1 MENLGISTTEF
12 IGYFASLLV
21 LGSFLMKNIKKLRM
35 INTMGCTLFVAYGVL
50 LDFSWPIII
59 TNLSIIIIN
68 IYYLTKK
75 ETVICIDKPT
85 EEKEKEDIFS

>member
-21 LGSFLMKNIKKLRM
+21 LASFLMKNIKKLRM
-35 INTMGCTLFVAYGVL
+35 LNTMGCTLFVAYGVL
-50 LDFSWPIII
+50 LEFSWPIII
-59 TNLSIIIIN
+59 TNTAIIIIN

-85 EEKEKEDIFS
+85 EDEEKEDIFS

>member
-35 INTMGCTLFVAYGVL
+35 LNTMGCTLFVAYGVL

-59 TNLSIIIIN
+59 TNTAIIIIN

-75 ETVICIDKPT
+75 DIECVA
-85 EEKEKEDIFS
+85 EEKENETSTVD

>member
-35 INTMGCTLFVAYGVL
+35 LNTMGCTLFVAYGVL

-59 TNLSIIIIN
+59 TNTAIIIIN
-68 IYYLTKK
+68 VYYLTKK
-75 ETVICIDKPT
+75 DIECVT
-85 EEKEKEDIFS
+85 EEKENDTSVVD

>member
-35 INTMGCTLFVAYGVL
+35 INTMGCTLFVAYGIL

-75 ETVICIDKPT
+75 NIECVVP
-85 EEKEKEDIFS
+85 EEKENDTSVVD